1 MTQPTNV
8 MMIAEIEHIAFQTDV
23 MFATLI
29 SLLLEKKVFTP
40 SELESMK
47 KIVVPGVEKHYKF
60 LMGKK

>member
-1 MTQPTNV
+1 